1 MSIVEYPIF
10 VVSLVVVDTLFVESF
25 LVFVKIVE
33 KITFVV
39 EVEID
44 DEVMEECEVRYEVI
58 TVVKEEGVLSN
69 FDELSL
75 LVEVAND
82 GVIADTVG
90 SFSFVDLS
98 FVI

>member
-1 MSIVEYPIF
+1 MKKCNVPF
-10 VVSLVVVDTLFVESF
+10 N
-25 LVFVKIVE
+25 
-33 KITFVV
+33 V
-39 EVEID
+39 EVDSI
-44 DEVMEECEVRYEVI
+44 DEVMEECEDDSVESVRNEVI
-58 TVVKEEGVLSN
+58 TVVENNGVLSN

-82 GVIADTVG
+82 GVLADTVD